1 MALKSRTK
9 VKLSTVFIV
18 VMVFLLGLYVFPQ
31 YVNRAINKFN
41 ALTGSNISWQLEET
55 EFSLGLD
62 LQGGTH
68 LVYEADV
75 SNLDSSQIEDSM
87 EGVRDVIERRIN
99 ILGVSEPQ
107 VQINKTAGHWRI
119 IAELAGI
126 SDVNE
131 AVKLIGETPLLEF
144 KELNDEPARE
154 LTAEEKTALETYN
167 VDTNERAKALLVEA
181 VAQNENFETFAKEK
195 TEFENP
201 FQLEADVD
209 IKIEANVDLGYIGSD
224 NIFYEKLYLLA
235 EKTPLNT
242 VAQEIVEWNGGLNII
257 KVLDKKEDKQEF
269 RAAHVL
275 ICYQGAEGCTNPRT
289 KEEAFTKITEL
300 KGQAIAGDTFY
311 TLAKENSDEPT
322 ANETGGEL
330 GWFAQ
335 DAMVEEFSNAL
346 LTMENN
352 TISEIVETVY
362 GYHIIWKEESKI
374 IPEYHLQNIWLKVK
388 TETDIVPQVD
398 EWKNTELSGKDL
410 ERADITF
417 DPNTNTPEISLTFTD
432 EGTDLFA
439 AVTERNIGKPIAI
452 YLDGQAIIDSNG
464 DGIISEGEVYAPTV
478 NDVITDGK
486 AVISG
491 RYTIDEAKTLKQ
503 RLNSGALPVPIS
515 LISQETVG
523 ATLGQ
528 ESVQQ
533 SLSAGLWGLL
543 IVALFMIFVYRLP
556 GLMAVFALMT
566 YGIIVLTIFKFI
578 PVTLTLAGIAGFILS
593 IGMAV
598 DANVLI
604 FERLREELK
613 LNKSLKLAIDEA
625 FKRAWPSIFD
635 GNMSTLITCLILSWF
650 GMGMIKGFAITL
662 GIGVMASMFS
672 AVVVTKIFLKVT
684 AVKSE
689 KLKKWLYRA

>member
-9 VKLSTVFIV
+9 VKLSAAFIV

-41 ALTGSNISWQLEET
+41 ALTGSSISWQLEET

-154 LTAEEKTALETYN
+154 LTAEEKTELETYN
-167 VDTNERAKALLVEA
+167 ADANERAKALLVEA
-181 VAQNENFETFAKEK
+181 VSQVETFETFAKEK

-201 FQLEADVD
+201 FQLEADIDV
-209 IKIEANVDLGYIGSD
+209 KIEANVDLGYIGSN

-275 ICYQGAEGCTNPRT
+275 ICYQGAEGCTNTRT

-300 KGQAIAGDTFY
+300 KGQAIVGDAFY

-322 ANETGGEL
+322 ASETGGEL

-335 DAMVEEFSNAL
+335 DEMVEEFSTAL

-352 TISEIVETVY
+352 TISEIVETAY

-410 ERADITF
+410 DRADITF
-417 DPNTNTPEISLTFTD
+417 DPNTNSPEISLTFTD
-432 EGTDLFA
+432 EGAVLFA

-491 RYTIDEAKTLKQ
+491 RYTIEEAKTLKQ
-503 RLNSGALPVPIS
+503 RLNSGALPVPIT

-543 IVALFMIFVYRLP
+543 IVALFMILVYRLP

-598 DANVLI
+598 DANALI

-613 LNKSLKLAIDEA
+613 LNKSLKLSIDEA